1 MAISCLANDL
11 VAGANCYCGI
21 PPSNKW
27 DVIISLLADIAGVS
41 LDPKTLVANASCLCG
56 IPDANKIDVMISLL
70 CAISNSG
77 GTAKVCILG
86 GVGPPVVPVPCN
98 FSAYVQQPGP
108 NFGLWLG
115 DLSTGWANV
124 LAQGP

>member
-1 MAISCLANDL
+1 MAISCS
-11 VAGANCYCGI
+11 
-21 PPSNKW
+21 PK
-27 DVIISLLADIAGVS
+27 SLLEDAKCVCVQTGRQMDVLIWLFATIAGVS
-41 LDPKTLVANASCLCG
+41 TDPSILMQNAKCVC
-56 IPDANKIDVMISLL
+56 IPPGRQMDVLINLA
-70 CAISNSG
+70 CAIVNGG

-86 GVGPPVVPVPCN
+86 GVGAPAMPVPCD

-115 DLSTGWANV
+115 DLSTGWSNV